1 MIITHGLSH
10 LALAVADPERSA
22 RFYVEAFGA
31 DVYYRAENEVQV
43 KGPGRWDVL
52 AFERDAPRAGQRGGI
67 AHFGIRLVD
76 PSDLDGVV
84 DAALAA
90 GGTLLRRGEFGP
102 GLPFA
107 YVSDPDGYEIE
118 IWFE

>member
-1 MIITHGLSH
+1 MIRTHGLSH

-22 RFYVEAFGA
+22 RFYAEAFGA
-31 DVYYRAENEVQV
+31 EEYFRAENEIQV
-43 KGPGRWDVL
+43 KGPGEWDVL
-52 AFERDAPRAGQRGGI
+52 AFVRDAASAGQRGGI
-67 AHFGIRLVD
+67 AHFGFRLVQPED
-76 PSDLDGVV
+76 IDGVV
-84 DAALAA
+84 NAALAA
-90 GGTLLRRGEFGP
+90 GGTLMRRGEFGP